1 MIFIASLTDYMKVA
15 AEDETTNRMVEA
27 FKVFEDVA
35 KDKNLGHV
43 PVQLFLN
50 KSDLFA
56 DLIKKYDLNC
66 VPEFSDYK
74 GGADFDAAVKY
85 FQEKFTEIH
94 ERVRPGEHMSPH
106 VTCATDSEKFQVIIG
121 NCEKAILMK
130 NLEAAGVGL

>member
-56 DLIKKYDLNC
+56 DLITKYDLNC

>member
-1 MIFIASLTDYMKVA
+1 MD
-15 AEDETTNRMVEA
+15 
-27 FKVFEDVA
+27 
-35 KDKNLGHV
+35 
-43 PVQLFLN
+43 
-50 KSDLFA
+50 
-56 DLIKKYDLNC
+56 KYDLNC

-85 FQEKFTEIH
+85 FQAKFTEIH

-106 VTCATDSEKFQVIIG
+106 VTCATDSEKFHVIIG

>member
-1 MIFIASLTDYMKVA
+1 MIFIASLADYMKVA
-15 AEDETTNRMVEA
+15 AEDEKTNRMVEA

-43 PVQLFLN
+43 PIQLFLN

-85 FQEKFTEIH
+85 FQDKFAAIN
-94 ERVRPGEHMSPH
+94 ERVRPGEHIDPY
-106 VTCATDSEKFQVIIG
+106 VTCATDSEKFHVIIG

-130 NLEAAGVGL
+130 NLEEAGVGL